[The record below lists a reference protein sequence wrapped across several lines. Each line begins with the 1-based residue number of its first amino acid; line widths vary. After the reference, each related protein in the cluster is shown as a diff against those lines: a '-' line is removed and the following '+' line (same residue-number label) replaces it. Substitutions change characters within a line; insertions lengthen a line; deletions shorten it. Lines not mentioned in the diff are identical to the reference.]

1 MKRGSI
7 TAPLPWEEQ
16 IPEKFLLPTAA
27 GHHTSAAASLA
38 ADAADNVL
46 LYYTLYETGASA
58 ARGCNFGVAV
68 HRELM
73 LKAARTRS
81 HSRAVI
87 LQEDIRHRR

>member
-7 TAPLPWEEQ
+7 TAPLPWKEQ

-46 LYYTLYETGASA
+46 LYYTLYETGA
-58 ARGCNFGVAV
+58 
-68 HRELM
+68 
-73 LKAARTRS
+73 
-81 HSRAVI
+81 
-87 LQEDIRHRR
+87 